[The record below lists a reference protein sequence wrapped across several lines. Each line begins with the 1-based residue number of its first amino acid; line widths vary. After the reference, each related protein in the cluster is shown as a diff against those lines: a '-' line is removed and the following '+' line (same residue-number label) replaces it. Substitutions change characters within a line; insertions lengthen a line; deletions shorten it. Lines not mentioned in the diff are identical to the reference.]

1 GAESVHM
8 EDIYPGWDGL
18 TAATELLVEDVLR
31 PLAERRA
38 AAYHRWDWERGRP
51 GAVQRVNPGPVLLVE
66 GVGAGARV
74 AAAYLSL
81 LIWVDAPD
89 EVRKGRALARDG
101 ETFRPHWDRWAR
113 QEHSLLDRKST
124 RLNS

>member
-1 GAESVHM
+1 
-8 EDIYPGWDGL
+8 
-18 TAATELLVEDVLR
+18 
-31 PLAERRA
+31 
-38 AAYHRWDWERGRP
+38 DWERGRP

-101 ETFRPHWDRWAR
+101 ETFPPHWDRWAR
-113 QEHSLLDRKST
+113 QEHSLCAADET
-124 RLNS
+124 RQRADLRIDGAPEVEWDPATEAVVCE